1 MSSTALWLDP
11 FRSLKPAEQVLLGQ
25 AGVSTSMVCTY
36 EELEASVAQL
46 GDQRGLLVLGL
57 GSDIDLL
64 IEALQL
70 LQSAKDRVS
79 VICRVERRHLELA
92 VAAMRH
98 GACHVLAA
106 DDWSAQAWRKALD
119 CAKTQAPGAAQQSVG
134 AGSVQSAAL
143 SMHKP
148 GSVGASLAPQSGV
161 RSVVFVDPVSIKL
174 LALAQRVAQA
184 QVAVLIEGPTG
195 SGKEVLARVLH
206 ESSPCADGPFV
217 GLNCAALPEHMIEDM
232 LFGHEKGAFTGA
244 VKDHRGLFEQ
254 AQGGT
259 IFLDEVGELPMA
271 LQAKLLRVLQER
283 SLVKLGGERAIAL
296 NLRVVAAT
304 NKNLRLAIEQ
314 REFREDLYFRLSTFK
329 LRVPPVSERTGDIL
343 PIVARLLARYQRDDQ
358 AWSVSPAAQL
368 RLLSYPWPGNVREI
382 ENVVQRA
389 MVLCGDCHI
398 DTEHLMFD
406 DGADGAEF
414 LSSLSHQPVL
424 FGPPACQLPSS
435 PSSPSSPSLLT
446 PMFGGEDGFA
456 VGNKLQTAV
465 KNSEQSVIRSALETS
480 KNKIEAAQKLGISP
494 RTLRYK
500 MAQLR
505 DINPEQLANA

>member
-1 MSSTALWLDP
+1 
-11 FRSLKPAEQVLLGQ
+11 
-25 AGVSTSMVCTY
+25 
-36 EELEASVAQL
+36 
-46 GDQRGLLVLGL
+46 
-57 GSDIDLL
+57 
-64 IEALQL
+64 
-70 LQSAKDRVS
+70 
-79 VICRVERRHLELA
+79 
-92 VAAMRH
+92 
-98 GACHVLAA
+98 
-106 DDWSAQAWRKALD
+106 
-119 CAKTQAPGAAQQSVG
+119 
-134 AGSVQSAAL
+134 
-143 SMHKP
+143 
-148 GSVGASLAPQSGV
+148 
-161 RSVVFVDPVSIKL
+161 
-174 LALAQRVAQA
+174 
-184 QVAVLIEGPTG
+184 
-195 SGKEVLARVLH
+195 
-206 ESSPCADGPFV
+206 
-217 GLNCAALPEHMIEDM
+217 MIEDM

-259 IFLDEVGELPMA
+259 IFLDEVGELPIA

-283 SLVKLGGERAIAL
+283 SLVKLGGERSIAL

-314 REFREDLYFRLSTFK
+314 REFRADLYFRLSTFK

-414 LSSLSHQPVL
+414 LSALSHQPVL
-424 FGPPACQLPSS
+424 LGPPSCQLPSS
-435 PSSPSSPSLLT
+435 PVLPS
-446 PMFGGEDGFA
+446 PMFGGEDGLSA
-456 VGNKLQTAV
+456 GNKLHTAV

-505 DINPEQLANA
+505 DINPEQLASA